1 MTGLLEGKVALVVG
15 VANDRSI
22 AWAISEQMRAHGAQI
37 ALTYASD
44 ALRRRVEPLAAR
56 VGASFV
62 QACDVTNDTEIEA
75 LFARA
80 ESELRRIDVLVHAVA
95 YADQADLRGG
105 FSGTSRAGFHLAM
118 DVSVYSLVALARAA
132 TPSMDDGGSIMTLS
146 YYGGEKVAPGYR
158 VMGPAKAALESSARY
173 LAAELGPRGIR
184 VNVLSPGPIRTLAAA
199 GVPGFK
205 DAHAQFAG
213 SAPLRRHIDID
224 DVGNTAVWLASDMS
238 RNVTGQTLFVDG
250 GHNILLPGVE

>member
-1 MTGLLEGKVALVVG
+1 MKMLEGKTALVFG
-15 VANDRSI
+15 IANDHSI
-22 AWAISEQMRAHGAQI
+22 AWGIARALHAHGAQI
-37 ALTYASD
+37 AVSYASD
-44 ALRRRVEPLAAR
+44 PFERRVRPLAEQL
-56 VGASFV
+56 GSTFV
-62 QACDVTNDTEIEA
+62 EKCDVTDDAQIERLFGRLNDHVPK
-75 LFARA
+75 
-80 ESELRRIDVLVHAVA
+80 IDILVHAIA
-95 YADQADLRGG
+95 FAPRADMTGEFLN
-105 FSGTSRAGFHLAM
+105 TSRDGFRIAM

-132 TPSMDDGGSIMTLS
+132 VPSMADGGSIMTLS

-184 VNVLSPGPIRTLAAA
+184 VNVISPGPIRTLAAA

-205 DAHAQFAG
+205 DAHAQFAE

-224 DVGNTAVWLASDMS
+224 DVGTSAVWLASEMS

-250 GHNILLPGVE
+250 GHNILLPGAE